1 MKLYLGK
8 RQGGKTSLLIKKSIK
23 TGAHIVVH
31 NRRIGLMT
39 YELAKQL
46 YPDKILPDVYILN
59 IDDLSNPTLSVCP
72 RTPGANLGD
81 CTIMYNQLLI
91 DDYEVFCKTLMNK
104 VIGYNTIIGAAASTN
119 EQNWEI
125 EYINEDTE

>member
-1 MKLYLGK
+1 
-8 RQGGKTSLLIKKSIK
+8 
-23 TGAHIVVH
+23 
-31 NRRIGLMT
+31 MT

-81 CTIMYNQLLI
+81 YTIMYNQLLI

-104 VIGYNTIIGAAASTN
+104 VIGHNTIIGATASTN
-119 EQNWEI
+119 EQNWEM
-125 EYINEDTE
+125 EYINKDTK

>member
-8 RQGGKTSLLIKKSIK
+8 RQGGKTSLLIKKSMK

-31 NRRIGLMT
+31 NRRTGLTT

-81 CTIMYNQLLI
+81 YTIMYNQLLI

-125 EYINEDTE
+125 KYINEDTE